1 MIART
6 KNKIAIIDMKSSKAT
21 EAISRACESSG
32 FFYLINHDV
41 MLCDKVREV
50 VRGFFRNLSEEEK
63 SRSKGDKKGYVAMN
77 GMQNMVR
84 KPEYHEKF
92 SCGRVDVDLNDA
104 YYDRDASI
112 FFDCENVWPTNVDG
126 FEKTYVGFYEEM
138 EKFSLKLMRLFA
150 RALDLTDEEYFVDR
164 SLKHVTNLCS
174 LRYSVGRARAE
185 MKIEDGCNE
194 QQLVLPHTDP
204 TDFTCIIFNDD
215 EPKGLQV
222 LMEENTE
229 NSTENSA
236 WVDVERC
243 EGGILVNIGD
253 LFQMWTNGDF
263 KSSRHRVI
271 IGEKTE
277 EDDDEDRMSIV
288 WFHCPNYDTIVDSR
302 EVDELRKNSQGRE
315 QKYRP
320 FKVEDR
326 THFKQTERTKNNLPD
341 RQLLKQN
348 DRCIDVEIEEE
359 EVIHT

>member
-185 MKIEDGCNE
+185 MKIEE
-194 QQLVLPHTDP
+194 L
-204 TDFTCIIFNDD
+204 
-215 EPKGLQV
+215 
-222 LMEENTE
+222 
-229 NSTENSA
+229 
-236 WVDVERC
+236 
-243 EGGILVNIGD
+243 
-253 LFQMWTNGDF
+253 QMWTNGDF

-288 WFHCPNYDTIVDSR
+288 WFHCPNYDTMVDSR
-302 EVDELRKNSQGRE
+302 EVDELRKNGQARE

-341 RQLLKQN
+341 RQSLKQN
-348 DRCIDVEIEEE
+348 DRYIDVEIEEE

>member
-185 MKIEDGCNE
+185 MKIEE
-194 QQLVLPHTDP
+194 L
-204 TDFTCIIFNDD
+204 
-215 EPKGLQV
+215 
-222 LMEENTE
+222 
-229 NSTENSA
+229 
-236 WVDVERC
+236 
-243 EGGILVNIGD
+243 
-253 LFQMWTNGDF
+253 QMWTNGDF

-302 EVDELRKNSQGRE
+302 EVDELRKNGQARE

-341 RQLLKQN
+341 RQSLKQN
-348 DRCIDVEIEEE
+348 DRYIDVEIEEE

>member
-174 LRYSVGRARAE
+174 LRYSVGR
-185 MKIEDGCNE
+185 
-194 QQLVLPHTDP
+194 
-204 TDFTCIIFNDD
+204 
-215 EPKGLQV
+215 
-222 LMEENTE
+222 
-229 NSTENSA
+229 
-236 WVDVERC
+236 
-243 EGGILVNIGD
+243 
-253 LFQMWTNGDF
+253 
-263 KSSRHRVI
+263 
-271 IGEKTE
+271 
-277 EDDDEDRMSIV
+277 
-288 WFHCPNYDTIVDSR
+288 
-302 EVDELRKNSQGRE
+302 VDERR
-315 QKYRP
+315 
-320 FKVEDR
+320 F
-326 THFKQTERTKNNLPD
+326 
-341 RQLLKQN
+341 
-348 DRCIDVEIEEE
+348 
-359 EVIHT
+359 

>member
-174 LRYSVGRARAE
+174 LRYSVARARAE
-185 MKIEDGCNE
+185 MKIEE
-194 QQLVLPHTDP
+194 L
-204 TDFTCIIFNDD
+204 
-215 EPKGLQV
+215 
-222 LMEENTE
+222 
-229 NSTENSA
+229 
-236 WVDVERC
+236 
-243 EGGILVNIGD
+243 
-253 LFQMWTNGDF
+253 QMWTNGDF

-271 IGEKTE
+271 LGEKTE

-288 WFHCPNYDTIVDSR
+288 WFHCPNYDTMVDSR
-302 EVDELRKNSQGRE
+302 EVDELRKNGQARE